1 MHNNI
6 VYSDNPSRKASFIT
20 NDGKFINLQ
29 ENKEQ
34 LIGYASREVIHSDF
48 IKYLHNQEKTT
59 QSLNLIRIN
68 DGSYIYI
75 NEEVY
80 IELNEQE
87 PNQAQYDAILKWL
100 DFLSLNSK
108 KNYLCIGIHNRS
120 NRLEFLNKTHP
131 DGLLPEDIIKEIKRY
146 YIK

>member
-1 MHNNI
+1 MHNNLI
-6 VYSDNPSRKASFIT
+6 YSNEPCRHASFIT
-20 NDGKFINLQ
+20 SKGSFINLQ
-29 ENKEQ
+29 ENRVE
-34 LIGYASREVIHSDF
+34 LVGYCGKDVTHSDLLT
-48 IKYLHNQEKTT
+48 YLKRNDINEKD
-59 QSLNLIRIN
+59 LIRIN

-75 NEEVY
+75 SEEAYILLNEE
-80 IELNEQE
+80 E
-87 PNQAQYDAILKWL
+87 PNQEQYTAILKWL

-108 KNYLCIGIHNRS
+108 KNYICIGIHNRS

>member
-1 MHNNI
+1 M
-6 VYSDNPSRKASFIT
+6 
-20 NDGKFINLQ
+20 
-29 ENKEQ
+29 
-34 LIGYASREVIHSDF
+34 
-48 IKYLHNQEKTT
+48 
-59 QSLNLIRIN
+59 IRIN

-75 NEEVY
+75 SEEAYILLNEE
-80 IELNEQE
+80 E
-87 PNQAQYDAILKWL
+87 PNQEQYTAILKWL

-108 KNYLCIGIHNRS
+108 KNYICIGIHNRS